1 MPIAKITGQGL
12 AGIAC
17 AVGVLWGCVV
27 IEQVKHRDAV
37 TERTRVVREVQ
48 QMQRQHRSEPASTPS
63 PFTRKRLNV
72 TAG

>member
-17 AVGVLWGCVV
+17 SVGVLWSCIV

-37 TERTRVVREVQ
+37 SERARVVREVR
-48 QMQRQHRSEPASTPS
+48 QMQRQNRSEPASAPS